1 MTSSEALPKITDF
14 YINGEFVPSTS
25 EEFLPVVDPS
35 TEKPVALVK
44 MANQKDVDAAVR
56 DRVVVV
62 VVVVVV
68 WRNPAHHMKK
78 VHQKSER
85 MIL

>member
-44 MANQKDVDAAVR
+44 MANQTDVDAAVR
-56 DRVVVV
+56 DRVV

-78 VHQKSER
+78 VHQKNER
-85 MIL
+85 MMMH